1 MIMTVP
7 VRVTQRGNISEGKTP
22 KNDLTSFNVHNISVV
37 VIIFLNIRR
46 DRSRGIYANR
56 MIVFEIEYTRDGFR

>member
-7 VRVTQRGNISEGKTP
+7 VCVTQRGNISEGKTP

-37 VIIFLNIRR
+37 VIIFFKYPSRPFARYLREPNDRIR
-46 DRSRGIYANR
+46 DRIY
-56 MIVFEIEYTRDGFR
+56 T